1 MRLLDK
7 RFPALRQVIHLSKK
21 DVPGLLHFIEFPVKS
36 PDTLY
41 KYGND
46 PSQKNTLIFYHDK
59 SELVRFSTQ
68 QILNVGYFVGLKAG
82 INEEDI
88 ICHTVPLH
96 LTTGLALAVGMTL
109 SHKAQMVLPS
119 ELWSAPH
126 AATALSHEYCTAL
139 VVEAQNLAELLDNVD
154 PAQDLSRLTKLI
166 VVAWP
171 HTLPSVDLIQ
181 RATIVLKVDSVVVA
195 LGSSRTAGI
204 ISCTG
209 INEIQTGNV
218 GKPLPNS
225 KISITRNE
233 VVLKKG
239 EEGDIVL
246 EGFNVAE
253 EIGSVQLTGI
263 KGILNE
269 NDNLIIREHPELHE
283 IHY

>member
-109 SHKAQMVLPS
+109 SHKV
-119 ELWSAPH
+119 
-126 AATALSHEYCTAL
+126 
-139 VVEAQNLAELLDNVD
+139 
-154 PAQDLSRLTKLI
+154 
-166 VVAWP
+166 
-171 HTLPSVDLIQ
+171 
-181 RATIVLKVDSVVVA
+181 
-195 LGSSRTAGI
+195 
-204 ISCTG
+204 
-209 INEIQTGNV
+209 
-218 GKPLPNS
+218 
-225 KISITRNE
+225 
-233 VVLKKG
+233 
-239 EEGDIVL
+239 
-246 EGFNVAE
+246 
-253 EIGSVQLTGI
+253 
-263 KGILNE
+263 
-269 NDNLIIREHPELHE
+269 
-283 IHY
+283 